1 MAAEYKIIGGDG
13 HEYGPATLEELR
25 QWCEDGRVAPA
36 TLVWRADE
44 ARWLPADSR
53 DELKWDLPKPVIA
66 PPVLTA
72 ETPKPGAPRRAGFW
86 IRLLAYLFDWL
97 IVLCLISF
105 VTLPWADGRLELQ
118 KAVETEMKAEKPDP
132 KVLGRALLTLGAV
145 DIPVAFAYFI
155 LFNALRGATPGKRML
170 GLRIVRLDGSP
181 IGFGQAIGRQFAEW
195 LSKTTLGFGYLLIGL
210 TPERRAL
217 HDLLARTQVIHQR

>member
-72 ETPKPGAPRRAGFW
+72 ETPRPGAPRRAGFW
-86 IRLLAYLFDWL
+86 IRFLAYLFDWL

-105 VTLPWADGRLELQ
+105 VTLPWAEGRLELQ
-118 KAVETEMKAEKPDP
+118 KAVEIEMKAEKPDP

-181 IGFGQAIGRQFAEW
+181 IGFGQAIGRQFADW
-195 LSKTTLGFGYLLIGL
+195 LSKATLGFGYLLIGL

-217 HDLLARTQVIHQR
+217 HDLLARTQVIYQR